1 MTEPG
6 CEKAMRE
13 MEEYLHNELDSAE
26 AADIRAH
33 METCSDCAEELH
45 VGVVLTDVVKRACK
59 DAAPGELRIQVLDR
73 LRSLQA
79 H

>member
-13 MEEYLHNELDSAE
+13 MEEYLHNELDSSE

-33 METCSDCAEELH
+33 MDTCPDCAEELH
-45 VGVVLTDVVKRACK
+45 VGVVLTDVVRRSCK
-59 DAAPGELRIQVLDR
+59 DAAPEELRTLVLDR
-73 LRSLQA
+73 LRTLQT